1 MTDEEQ
7 KLLRRL
13 AAGELEGLVG
23 NVLTTDGGS
32 SVWSCIEDGIPI
44 QYKQG
49 PGSKYF
55 NGKENEHVPG
65 ALRKRKTWSFYKN
78 LGGLSRTMKCKRI
91 VQSISLEAQSR
102 QSEAV
107 IQSTK

>member
-13 AAGELEGLVG
+13 AAGELEGLV
-23 NVLTTDGGS
+23 GGS

-65 ALRKRKTWSFYKN
+65 ALRKRKTWKSDDEKLEFLQKFGWLIKDDEVQAYSAKYKP
-78 LGGLSRTMKCKRI
+78 
-91 VQSISLEAQSR
+91 
-102 QSEAV
+102 
-107 IQSTK
+107 

>member
-23 NVLTTDGGS
+23 NVLTTDGGA

-65 ALRKRKTWSFYKN
+65 ALRKRKTWKSDDEKLEFLQKFGWLIKDDEVQAYSAKYKP
-78 LGGLSRTMKCKRI
+78 
-91 VQSISLEAQSR
+91 
-102 QSEAV
+102 
-107 IQSTK
+107 